1 MPMSKNPTKKMTKS
15 RSDYHLEGVRD
26 LACHII
32 LQAVEDIW
40 NKHFYKSIHQQAIIK
55 EARRTARHFFKSRSY
70 IQLCSIMNLPAD
82 KIKDAALH
90 PAKFPEI
97 IERLRERK
105 KR

>member
-1 MPMSKNPTKKMTKS
+1 MTKS
-15 RSDYHLEGVRD
+15 PSDYHEEGVRD
-26 LACHII
+26 LACNII

-55 EARRTARHFFKSRSY
+55 EARRTARHFFKSRSFE
-70 IQLCSIMNLPAD
+70 QLCSVMNLPAD

-90 PAKFPEI
+90 PAKYPQI
-97 IERLRERK
+97 IEMLRERK

>member
-1 MPMSKNPTKKMTKS
+1 MSKKPTTKKVTKS
-15 RSDYHLEGVRD
+15 HFDYHEEGVREV
-26 LACHII
+26 ACNII

-40 NKHFYKSIHQQAIIK
+40 NKHFYKSLHQQRIMA

-70 IQLCSIMNLPAD
+70 TQLCSVMDLPAD

-90 PAKFPEI
+90 PAKYPQI
-97 IERLRERK
+97 IEMLRERK

>member
-1 MPMSKNPTKKMTKS
+1 MSKKPTTTKVTKS
-15 RSDYHLEGVRD
+15 HSDYHEEGVRD
-26 LACHII
+26 VACNII

-40 NKHFYKSIHQQAIIK
+40 NKHYYKSLHQQRIMA

-70 IQLCSIMNLPAD
+70 TQLCSVMNLPAD

-90 PAKFPEI
+90 PAKYPQI
-97 IERLRERK
+97 IEMLRERK

>member
-1 MPMSKNPTKKMTKS
+1 MSKKPTTTKVTKS
-15 RSDYHLEGVRD
+15 HSDYHEEGVRD
-26 LACHII
+26 VACNII

-40 NKHFYKSIHQQAIIK
+40 NKHLYKSLHQQRIMA

-70 IQLCSIMNLPAD
+70 TQLCSVMNLPAD

-90 PAKFPEI
+90 PAKYPQI
-97 IERLRERK
+97 IEMLRERK